1 MGALIAFVF
10 VQCIRRICDG
20 LNDEDYVINRKR
32 IQRLMCLKNINL
44 VLFKNDCFSSNKK
57 PTRLSVWAPV
67 LFLDLSN
74 RDLIVMVS
82 YDNQYT

>member
-1 MGALIAFVF
+1 MGALIASVF

-32 IQRLMCLKNINL
+32 IQRLMSLKSINL
-44 VLFKNDCFSSNKK
+44 VLFKNDCFSSHKK

-67 LFLDLSN
+67 LFLELSIL
-74 RDLIVMVS
+74 DLIVMVS